1 MLQAASATLLEMWS
15 WIIAGVRPAIS
26 QRLTMRTPRSRCAH
40 GTTSA
45 VVTRHSRSHSRCSR
59 HSRLSSLSSIACT
72 LLPVTLLQSFRRR
85 LISCCVQ
92 RRCRSKSAF
101 LNVWSVQWKC
111 MHLASQS
118 VTGIAPMLY
127 SKCLKVCCNR
137 STMSFPVSF
146 LTLDQVLYLE
156 FNMVFDSICLRDL
169 RRSTI
174 IIQSSHTLPT
184 YSKPCEVS
192 SLFISRIRVVI
203 RQ

>member
-1 MLQAASATLLEMWS
+1 
-15 WIIAGVRPAIS
+15 
-26 QRLTMRTPRSRCAH
+26 
-40 GTTSA
+40 
-45 VVTRHSRSHSRCSR
+45 
-59 HSRLSSLSSIACT
+59 
-72 LLPVTLLQSFRRR
+72 
-85 LISCCVQ
+85 
-92 RRCRSKSAF
+92 
-101 LNVWSVQWKC
+101 
-111 MHLASQS
+111 
-118 VTGIAPMLY
+118 
-127 SKCLKVCCNR
+127 
-137 STMSFPVSF
+137 MSFPVSF